1 LKRESLPFVTVP
13 FILPNRIDL
22 ATGAK
27 VSVKARIDGQD
38 YCHALT
44 IEARRDGQLK
54 AKVVDPAGDRFDLVL
69 DQIKGTASLIEP
81 LPMPKAWAAMLAK
94 RLGEIIVALLAQ
106 FAVTARS
113 DEAIYGT

>member
-1 LKRESLPFVTVP
+1 MKREAQPFVTVP
-13 FILPNRIDL
+13 FILPNRIEL

-44 IEARRDGQLK
+44 IEARRAGQLK
-54 AKVVDPAGDRFDLVL
+54 VKVVDPAGDLFDLVL
-69 DQIKGTASLIEP
+69 DQIKGTVSLIEP

-94 RLGEIIVALLAQ
+94 RLAEIVIALLAQ
-106 FAVTARS
+106 FALTARS
-113 DEAIYGT
+113 DEPIYGT